1 MPSFQIRD
9 PVHGFIEYDEWER
22 GVINHPAFQR
32 LRRIRQLALA
42 DFVYP
47 GATHTRFEHALG
59 TMHVATKMYDAI
71 VARQRHYLESKRGYD
86 QAGLERDRRVVRF
99 AALLHDI
106 GHSPFSHSS
115 ENLFPLNDGDDR
127 RYQHEDYS
135 ASIIRKILKDAIE
148 GHSGNSNY
156 GIMADDVA
164 DLIVGGTDP
173 ARISQGTVRRLLW
186 RPIVTSQLDA
196 DRADYLLR
204 DSLHA
209 GVSYGR
215 YDLDRILATVTLGLG
230 NEDDPAIAI
239 EEGGWH
245 AAEGLIIARY
255 MMFTQVYFHHVRQ
268 ALDHHIEGALAH
280 LLSNGQ
286 DQEEQGVF
294 PKPNTIETL
303 QEYLDWDDWKVL
315 GEITSGNCGEHG
327 EFIKQR
333 KHYRRVWNTGEVPT
347 DEEIQEL
354 ETYKSRLENLVTF
367 TGDASKSWY
376 SLGGQDLLIVPN
388 DSDGPVRGAPLSQY
402 SSVVRNLSSS
412 RQQGIYVKLEDRQKA
427 EEILWEITMK
437 RQLHQGNP
445 HERLARTKG
454 GSTASC
460 TWRWTPTECR

>member
-1 MPSFQIRD
+1 MANFQVRD
-9 PVHGFIEYDEWER
+9 PVHGFIEYDDWER
-22 GVINHPAFQR
+22 EVINHPVFQR

-59 TMHVATKMYDAI
+59 TMHVATRMYDAI
-71 VARQRHYLESKRGYD
+71 VTRQRPYLMSERGYD
-86 QAGLERDRRVVRF
+86 QAGLDRDRRVVRF

-115 ENLFPLNDGDDR
+115 ENLFPYNQDNDR
-127 RYQHEDYS
+127 LYQHEDYS
-135 ASIIRKILKDAIE
+135 ANIIRIILKDTLE
-148 GHSGNSNY
+148 GHSGNANY
-156 GIMADDVA
+156 DIKADDIA
-164 DLIVGGTDP
+164 DLIEGVTDP
-173 ARISQGTVRRLLW
+173 SRISQASGRRLLW

-230 NEDDPAIAI
+230 NEDDPVIAV

-255 MMFTQVYFHHVRQ
+255 MMFTQVYFHKVRQ

-280 LLSNGQ
+280 LLNREN
-286 DQEEQGVF
+286 QEEEEGVF
-294 PKPNTIETL
+294 PLPNSTETL
-303 QEYLDWDDWKVL
+303 KEYLDWDDWKVL

-327 EFIKQR
+327 ECIKNR
-333 KHYRRVWNTGEVPT
+333 IHYRQICYTEEVPSD
-347 DEEIQEL
+347 DELRIFEEQ
-354 ETYKSRLENLVTF
+354 KSRLGDLVAF
-367 TGDASKSWY
+367 VSDASKSWY

-388 DSDGPVRGAPLSQY
+388 DSQSPAHGAPLSYY
-402 SSVVRNLSSS
+402 SNVVKNLTSSS
-412 RQQGIYVKLEDRQKA
+412 QQSLYVRLNDREEA
-427 EEILWEITMK
+427 ERIVSES
-437 RQLHQGNP
+437 N
-445 HERLARTKG
+445 
-454 GSTASC
+454 
-460 TWRWTPTECR
+460 

>member
-1 MPSFQIRD
+1 MTGFQVRD

-22 GVINHPAFQR
+22 EVINHPAFQR

-59 TMHVATKMYDAI
+59 TMHVATRMYDAI
-71 VARQRHYLESKRGYD
+71 VARQRHYLDSQRGYD

-115 ENLFPLNDGDDR
+115 ENLFPFNEEDNR

-135 ASIIRKILKDAIE
+135 ASIIRTILKETIE
-148 GHSGNSNY
+148 GHSGNANY
-156 GIMADDVA
+156 GITADDVA
-164 DLIVGGTDP
+164 DLITGETDTSRMP
-173 ARISQGTVRRLLW
+173 QGSVRRLLW

-230 NEDDPAIAI
+230 KEGDPSIAV

-245 AAEGLIIARY
+245 AAEALIIVRY
-255 MMFTQVYFHHVRQ
+255 MMFTQVYFHRVRQ
-268 ALDHHIEGALAH
+268 ALDHHIEGVLSH
-280 LLSNGQ
+280 LIRNNTSHTG
-286 DQEEQGVF
+286 DAVF
-294 PKPNTIETL
+294 PSPSSADTL
-303 QEYLDWDDWKVL
+303 REYLDWDDWKIF
-315 GEITSGNCGEHG
+315 GEISAGNCGEHG
-327 EFIKQR
+327 ECIKER
-333 KHYRRVWNTGEVPT
+333 KHYRCIRNTSEVPT

-354 ETYKSRLENLVTF
+354 ERCQSTLGELVAF
-367 TGDASKSWY
+367 VGNASKSWY
-376 SLGGQDLLIVPN
+376 SLGGQQDLLIVP
-388 DSDGPVRGAPLSQY
+388 DGSDKPIGGDPLSHY
-402 SSVVRNLSSS
+402 SNVVRNLTPS
-412 RQQGIYVKLEDRQKA
+412 RQQGIFVKLEDRQRA
-427 EEILWEITMK
+427 EKIL
-437 RQLHQGNP
+437 
-445 HERLARTKG
+445 
-454 GSTASC
+454 STSQQ
-460 TWRWTPTECR
+460 

>member
-1 MPSFQIRD
+1 MAVYQVRD

-22 GVINHPAFQR
+22 EVINHPAFQR

-71 VARQRHYLESKRGYD
+71 VVRQRYYLESERGYD
-86 QAGLERDRRVVRF
+86 QAGLGRDRRVVRF

-115 ENLFPLNDGDDR
+115 ENLFPFNEDDKG

-135 ASIIRKILKDAIE
+135 ASIIRTILKETIE
-148 GHSGNSNY
+148 GHAGNANY
-156 GIMADDVA
+156 GITADDVA
-164 DLIVGGTDP
+164 DLITGETDT
-173 ARISQGTVRRLLW
+173 ARMPQGSVRRLFW

-196 DRADYLLR
+196 DRADYLLQ

-230 NEDDPAIAI
+230 NDDEPVIAV

-268 ALDHHIEGALAH
+268 ALDHHIEGVLSH
-280 LLSNGQ
+280 LLRNHTTQTG
-286 DQEEQGVF
+286 DGVF
-294 PKPNTIETL
+294 PSPPSAETL
-303 QEYLDWDDWKVL
+303 SEYLDWDDWKIF
-315 GEITSGNCGEHG
+315 GEITAGNGGEHG
-327 EFIKQR
+327 ECIKQR
-333 KHYRRVWNTGEVPT
+333 KHYRRIHSTSEFPTGV
-347 DEEIQEL
+347 EIQEL
-354 ETYKSRLENLVTF
+354 ERYRSTLGELVAF
-367 TGDASKSWY
+367 VGSASKSWY
-376 SLGGQDLLIVPN
+376 FLDSQQDLLIVPN
-388 DSDGPVRGAPLSQY
+388 DSGGPIHGAPLSHF
-402 SSVVRNLSSS
+402 SSIVRNLTPS
-412 RQQGIYVKLEDRQKA
+412 RQQGIFVKLEDRQRAK
-427 EEILWEITMK
+427 EILSNID
-437 RQLHQGNP
+437 Q
-445 HERLARTKG
+445 
-454 GSTASC
+454 
-460 TWRWTPTECR
+460 

>member
-1 MPSFQIRD
+1 MVSFQIRD
-9 PVHGFIEYDEWER
+9 PVHGFIEYDDWER
-22 GVINHPAFQR
+22 EVINHPVFQR

-71 VARQRHYLESKRGYD
+71 VKRQRHFLESKRGYD

-115 ENLFPLNDGDDR
+115 ERLFPFSQMDDR
-127 RYQHEDYS
+127 QYQHEDYS
-135 ASIIRKILKDAIE
+135 ANIIRTILKEILESHPENA
-148 GHSGNSNY
+148 NY
-156 GIMADDVA
+156 DIKADDVA
-164 DLIVGGTDP
+164 DLIEGVTDP
-173 ARISQGTVRRLLW
+173 SRISPASGRRLLW

-230 NEDDPAIAI
+230 SEDDPVIAV

-280 LLSNGQ
+280 LLRNSENHA
-286 DQEEQGVF
+286 EQGVF
-294 PKPNTIETL
+294 PLPTGSEALK
-303 QEYLDWDDWKVL
+303 EYLDWDDWKVL

-327 EFIKQR
+327 KCIKNR
-333 KHYRRVWNTGEVPT
+333 THYRRIWYTEEVPS
-347 DEEIQEL
+347 EEEYRTL
-354 ETYKSRLENLVTF
+354 EEYKSLLGDLVTF
-367 TGDASKSWY
+367 VSDASKSWY
-376 SLGGQDLLIVPN
+376 SLGGQDLLIVSNESQDPTH
-388 DSDGPVRGAPLSQY
+388 GAPLSY
-402 SSVVRNLSSS
+402 HSNVVKNLPPSS
-412 RQQGIYVKLEDRQKA
+412 QQSIYVRLEDRETARK
-427 EEILWEITMK
+427 ILSK
-437 RQLHQGNP
+437 
-445 HERLARTKG
+445 
-454 GSTASC
+454 
-460 TWRWTPTECR
+460 